1 MISLFSKSDASR
13 GLAHWQSILSAHGW
27 AKIQPPGTDEDGF
40 RASVIE
46 VASKLGD
53 LVPGRKRAIVER
65 LTPRDHG
72 TAYTSSLSAHY
83 GLGAFPLHVDGSHW
97 AVPARYIVLACVDAG
112 EENTP
117 TLLCD
122 RTSIRLSADQE
133 RLTRS
138 ALFHIQNGRRSFY
151 AGIRSSDDRYIRYDP
166 GCMRPVS
173 PEASDALE
181 IFSARMVQDNVMSF
195 PWRSGE
201 ILIIDNWRMLHG
213 RGSAASAGFSRVL
226 LRCTVL

>member
-1 MISLFSKSDASR
+1 MISLPRPSDASSAP
-13 GLAHWQSILSAHGW
+13 AHWQSILSSHGW
-27 AKIQPPGTDEDGF
+27 AQIHRPATDEDGF

-46 VASKLGD
+46 VASELGE

-72 TAYTSSLSAHY
+72 TAYTSSLSARY
-83 GLGAFPLHVDGSHW
+83 GLEALPLHVDGSHW
-97 AVPARYIVLACVDAG
+97 AVPARYLVLACVDPG
-112 EENTP
+112 EGNTP

-122 RTSIRLSADQE
+122 RTSIRLSAEQE

-166 GCMRPVS
+166 GSMRPVS
-173 PEASDALE
+173 AEASDALA
-181 IFSARMVQDNVMSF
+181 IFSARMVQDNLMSF

-213 RGSAASAGFSRVL
+213 RGSATNAGLSRVL